1 MQLEIKKK
9 KEIAM
14 SKKHASML
22 IPLDTP
28 ELGDK
33 AVKEHALEILRS
45 LQRFFKTDLSHPQNC
60 PSCGVI
66 VPELSFRYKGK
77 SYFFTCYM
85 ITENSKVKAQTDYQK
100 FTKYCKAMKRNR
112 E

>member
-1 MQLEIKKK
+1 
-9 KEIAM
+9 M

-22 IPLDTP
+22 ISLDIP

-33 AVKEHALEILRS
+33 AVKEHALEIFRS
-45 LQRFFKTDLSHPQNC
+45 LQSFFKTNLSHPQNC
-60 PSCGVI
+60 PSCGGI

-100 FTKYCKAMKRNR
+100 FAEYYKAVK
-112 E
+112 EKKE

>member
-1 MQLEIKKK
+1 
-9 KEIAM
+9 M

-22 IPLDTP
+22 VSLDTP
-28 ELGDK
+28 EPDKK
-33 AVKEHALEILRS
+33 AVKKQALDTLRT
-45 LQRFFKTDLSHPQNC
+45 LQSFFKTNLSHPQNC
-60 PSCGVI
+60 PSCGGI

-85 ITENSKVKAQTDYQK
+85 ITENSRIKAQTDYRK
-100 FTKYCKAMKRNR
+100 FAKYCKAMNEKR